1 MHPRQRFNT
10 LLVWLLLLFCAGG
23 AGPLL
28 GRQIEEATIFQ
39 TYGYRSGARWVI
51 PMRIWV
57 HEPRT
62 VTQAA
67 VTGLAAADGDRPAAE
82 IARFRDRLSDL
93 VADDESREQVAFV
106 FDQDPRQ
113 EPFTL
118 READGTP
125 KRSDLNGLILGE
137 LSLTT
142 GRVQELLKA

>member
-1 MHPRQRFNT
+1 
-10 LLVWLLLLFCAGG
+10 
-23 AGPLL
+23 
-28 GRQIEEATIFQ
+28 
-39 TYGYRSGARWVI
+39 
-51 PMRIWV
+51 MRIWV

-67 VTGLAAADGDRPAAE
+67 VIGLAATGGDRSAAE

-113 EPFTL
+113 ETFTL

-137 LSLTT
+137 ICGSPR
-142 GRVQELLKA
+142 RVPRSS